1 MNRKIEDSLR
11 RSMEQ
16 MPHPSFQ
23 TIVDTPV
30 VRMQEHDEIT
40 RQEKNAVFYQIR
52 GLALACACFLMVV
65 GVGWFVQFGM
75 IYSVVNVD
83 VNPSLEIMVNRR
95 DKVLSVRDNN
105 QAAKEFLKGRNYKG
119 WDITEMM
126 ESLVDDLALQGYLTD
141 QKNIILLSVDSK
153 SQNVSNGLQTVLPTA
168 VSGALAD
175 YGIMPKMFI
184 QQLSKNKEIQK
195 QAEQY
200 HISQGRQQFINLI
213 LRQNSSLKEED
224 LVPMN
229 LADLISLAEEVDISF
244 DEIEVWYE
252 GEDDSK
258 TDIEEL
264 QSGEEATKEETKKAT
279 EIKPSPAPVPS
290 NKPTSEQIRQ
300 HTDDDDDDDD
310 DDNDEDDVETEDDD
324 RDNSSDD
331 RRNLNRERDDSDD
344 KRDEADNERD
354 NSDDEQDDSENQ
366 QDDSDDD
373 REDFDGHGNDSDGD
387 TDDFDDDRDDSDAS
401 GDSDS
406 DDSDD
411 DDSDDE

>member
-40 RQEKNAVFYQIR
+40 RQEKNVVFYQIR
-52 GLALACACFLMVV
+52 GLALACACFLMVI

-141 QKNIILLSVDSK
+141 EKNIILLSVDSK
-153 SQNVSNGLQTVLPTA
+153 SQNVSNGLQTALPTA

-184 QQLSKNKEIQK
+184 QQLNKNKEIQK

-229 LADLISLAEEVDISF
+229 LADLISLAEELDISF

-264 QSGEEATKEETKKAT
+264 QSGEVATKEETKKAT
-279 EIKPSPAPVPS
+279 EIKPSLAPVPS

-310 DDNDEDDVETEDDD
+310 NDEDDDDDDDETEDDD

-354 NSDDEQDDSENQ
+354 NSDDEQDDS
-366 QDDSDDD
+366 DDD

-387 TDDFDDDRDDSDAS
+387 TDDFDDDRDDSDDS

>member
-16 MPHPSFQ
+16 MPQPSFQ

-40 RQEKNAVFYQIR
+40 RQEKNVVFYQIR
-52 GLALACACFLMVV
+52 GLALACACFLMVI

-141 QKNIILLSVDSK
+141 EKNIILLSVDSK
-153 SQNVSNGLQTVLPTA
+153 SQNVSNGLQTALPTA

-184 QQLSKNKEIQK
+184 QQLNKNKEIQK

-229 LADLISLAEEVDISF
+229 LADLISLAEELDISF

-264 QSGEEATKEETKKAT
+264 QSGEEAAKEETKKAT

-310 DDNDEDDVETEDDD
+310 DDDETEDDD

-373 REDFDGHGNDSDGD
+373 REDFDGHGNDSDSD
-387 TDDFDDDRDDSDAS
+387 TDDFDDDRDDSDDS

>member
-11 RSMEQ
+11 SSMEH

-23 TIVDTPV
+23 TIVDAPV

-52 GLALACACFLMVV
+52 GLALACACFLMVI

-141 QKNIILLSVDSK
+141 EKNIILLSVDSK

-264 QSGEEATKEETKKAT
+264 QSGEETAKEETKKAT

-300 HTDDDDDDDD
+300 HTDDDDDNDE
-310 DDNDEDDVETEDDD
+310 DNDEDDDETEDDD

-354 NSDDEQDDSENQ
+354 NSDDEQDDS
-366 QDDSDDD
+366 DDD

-387 TDDFDDDRDDSDAS
+387 TDDFDDDRDDSDDS

>member
-23 TIVDTPV
+23 TIVDAPV

-40 RQEKNAVFYQIR
+40 RQEKNVVFCQIR

-141 QKNIILLSVDSK
+141 EKNIILLSVDSK
-153 SQNVSNGLQTVLPTA
+153 SQNVSNGLQTALPTA

-224 LVPMN
+224 LVSMN

-279 EIKPSPAPVPS
+279 EIKPSPVPVPS

-310 DDNDEDDVETEDDD
+310 DDDNDEDDD

-354 NSDDEQDDSENQ
+354 NSDDE

>member
-40 RQEKNAVFYQIR
+40 RQEKNVVFCQIR
-52 GLALACACFLMVV
+52 GLALACACFLMVI

-141 QKNIILLSVDSK
+141 EKNIILLSVDSK
-153 SQNVSNGLQTVLPTA
+153 SQNVSNGLQTALPTA

-184 QQLSKNKEIQK
+184 QQLNKNKEIQK

-229 LADLISLAEEVDISF
+229 LADLISLAEELDISF

-264 QSGEEATKEETKKAT
+264 QSGEVATKEETKKAT
-279 EIKPSPAPVPS
+279 EIKPSLAPVPS

-310 DDNDEDDVETEDDD
+310 NDEDDDDDDDETEDDD

-354 NSDDEQDDSENQ
+354 NSDDEQDDS
-366 QDDSDDD
+366 DDD

-387 TDDFDDDRDDSDAS
+387 TDDFDDDRDDSDDS

>member
-40 RQEKNAVFYQIR
+40 RQEKNVVFCQIR

-119 WDITEMM
+119 WDIAEMM

-141 QKNIILLSVDSK
+141 EKNIILLSVDSK

-224 LVPMN
+224 LVSMN

-300 HTDDDDDDDD
+300 HTDDDDD

-411 DDSDDE
+411 DSDDE